1 MGKKYLGID
10 IEDRFLKLV
19 VMKDGKVQKTCLE
32 VMPDNIVMG
41 GRIAAFHALSDY
53 LRDTVR
59 RNKIRVKDVAF
70 ALPSETY
77 YIRRVK
83 LPKMTAAQLQI
94 NLPYEFHDY
103 LQDDTDQYVFDY
115 SVLSVDEKSMELLIA
130 ALSKRQVEQYKEMCK
145 RAGLRLCKLV
155 PDVLAIQEIV
165 LPSEN
170 PAAYRKRLAAQE
182 KSRSEEE
189 KRENRSEAREK
200 KQHLR
205 DRKRNGLSV
214 EELSARAAEE
224 ARANGMQPADAVSAT
239 PGNAAA
245 SANEMTPG
253 NAAASANGMAPGNAA
268 ASANEMTPGNAAA
281 SANGMAPGNAAA
293 YANGMTPGN
302 AAAPANGMAP
312 LNAAS
317 SGSIAA
323 TEEKRKDY
331 AVLSLEYS
339 RDRLH
344 FFSNGAYEI
353 TRNLGITEKQI
364 CEVIAQNEGVD
375 IHIAQLMLDR
385 NQNHVLEQEQVS
397 DLLQAVATEVMR
409 VMNFYNYNNPRNTI
423 DAIYYYGR
431 EVDSAFLERIQSMT
445 ELPIRP
451 LTDLLEKPA
460 GMPGTKKLL
469 EEPAGNELLMM
480 LQGYGAVLE

>member
-19 VMKDGKVQKTCLE
+19 VMKDGKVLKTCLE

-224 ARANGMQPADAVSAT
+224 ARANGMQPAGAVSA
-239 PGNAAA
+239 A
-245 SANEMTPG
+245 
-253 NAAASANGMAPGNAA
+253 
-268 ASANEMTPGNAAA
+268 
-281 SANGMAPGNAAA
+281 
-293 YANGMTPGN
+293 PGN

-312 LNAAS
+312 GNAAAPANGLAPGNAAAPANGTAS
-317 SGSIAA
+317 ANAAPSGSIAA
-323 TEEKRKDY
+323 AEEKRKDY

-397 DLLQAVATEVMR
+397 DFLQSVATEVMR

-451 LTDLLEKPA
+451 LTDLLE
-460 GMPGTKKLL
+460 
-469 EEPAGNELLMM
+469 EPAGNELLTM

>member
-19 VMKDGKVQKTCLE
+19 VMKDGKVLKTCLE

-182 KSRSEEE
+182 KSRNEEE

-224 ARANGMQPADAVSAT
+224 ARANGMQPAGAVSA
-239 PGNAAA
+239 A
-245 SANEMTPG
+245 
-253 NAAASANGMAPGNAA
+253 
-268 ASANEMTPGNAAA
+268 
-281 SANGMAPGNAAA
+281 
-293 YANGMTPGN
+293 PGN

-312 LNAAS
+312 ANAAP

-323 TEEKRKDY
+323 AEEKRKDY

-397 DLLQAVATEVMR
+397 DLLQSVATEVMR

-451 LTDLLEKPA
+451 LTDLLEKTSENSGSKKSRSEKPA
-460 GMPGTKKLL
+460 GA
-469 EEPAGNELLMM
+469 ENELLMM

>member
-10 IEDRFLKLV
+10 VEDRFLKLV
-19 VMKDGKVQKTCLE
+19 VMKDGKVLKTCLE

-224 ARANGMQPADAVSAT
+224 ARANGMQPAGAVSA
-239 PGNAAA
+239 
-245 SANEMTPG
+245 
-253 NAAASANGMAPGNAA
+253 APGNAA
-268 ASANEMTPGNAAA
+268 AP
-281 SANGMAPGNAAA
+281 ANGTA
-293 YANGMTPGN
+293 PGN

-312 LNAAS
+312 ANAAP

-323 TEEKRKDY
+323 AEEKRKDY

-364 CEVIAQNEGVD
+364 CEIIAQNEGVD

-397 DLLQAVATEVMR
+397 DLLQSVATEVMR

-431 EVDSAFLERIQSMT
+431 EMDPAFLERIQSMT

-451 LTDLLEKPA
+451 LTDLLE
-460 GMPGTKKLL
+460 
-469 EEPAGNELLMM
+469 ESAGNELLTM

>member
-19 VMKDGKVQKTCLE
+19 VMKDGKVLKTCLE

-245 SANEMTPG
+245 
-253 NAAASANGMAPGNAA
+253 
-268 ASANEMTPGNAAA
+268 
-281 SANGMAPGNAAA
+281 
-293 YANGMTPGN
+293 
-302 AAAPANGMAP
+302 PANGMAP
-312 LNAAS
+312 LNAAP

-375 IHIAQLMLDR
+375 IHIAQLMLDQ

-397 DLLQAVATEVMR
+397 DLLQSVATEVMR

-451 LTDLLEKPA
+451 LTDLLEESSGTA
-460 GMPGTKKLL
+460 G
-469 EEPAGNELLMM
+469 AGNELLMM

>member
-1 MGKKYLGID
+1 MSKKYLGID

-19 VMKDGKVQKTCLE
+19 VMKDGKVLKTCLE

-200 KQHLR
+200 KQHLK

-239 PGNAAA
+239 TGNAAA

-253 NAAASANGMAPGNAA
+253 NAAASANGMA
-268 ASANEMTPGNAAA
+268 T
-281 SANGMAPGNAAA
+281 
-293 YANGMTPGN
+293 
-302 AAAPANGMAP
+302 
-312 LNAAS
+312 LNAAP
-317 SGSIAA
+317 SGSIAT

-364 CEVIAQNEGVD
+364 CEVIAQDEGVD

-397 DLLQAVATEVMR
+397 DLLQSVATEVMR

-451 LTDLLEKPA
+451 LTDLLEESSGTA
-460 GMPGTKKLL
+460 G
-469 EEPAGNELLMM
+469 AGNELLMM

>member
-19 VMKDGKVQKTCLE
+19 VMKDGRVQKTCLE

-239 PGNAAA
+239 PGN
-245 SANEMTPG
+245 T
-253 NAAASANGMAPGNAA
+253 AASANGM
-268 ASANEMTPGNAAA
+268 T
-281 SANGMAPGNAAA
+281 
-293 YANGMTPGN
+293 
-302 AAAPANGMAP
+302 P
-312 LNAAS
+312 LNAAP

-364 CEVIAQNEGVD
+364 CEVIAQDEGVD

-397 DLLQAVATEVMR
+397 DLLQSVATEVMR

-451 LTDLLEKPA
+451 LTDLLEESSGTA
-460 GMPGTKKLL
+460 G
-469 EEPAGNELLMM
+469 AGNELLMM

>member
-200 KQHLR
+200 KQHLK

-239 PGNAAA
+239 PGN
-245 SANEMTPG
+245 T
-253 NAAASANGMAPGNAA
+253 AASANGM
-268 ASANEMTPGNAAA
+268 T
-281 SANGMAPGNAAA
+281 
-293 YANGMTPGN
+293 
-302 AAAPANGMAP
+302 P
-312 LNAAS
+312 LNAAP

-323 TEEKRKDY
+323 AEEKRKDY

-353 TRNLGITEKQI
+353 TRNLGVTEKQI

-397 DLLQAVATEVMR
+397 DLLQSVATEVMR

-451 LTDLLEKPA
+451 LTDLLEESSGTA
-460 GMPGTKKLL
+460 G
-469 EEPAGNELLMM
+469 AGNELLMM

>member
-224 ARANGMQPADAVSAT
+224 ARANGMQPADAVNAA

-245 SANEMTPG
+245 SANGMTPG

-268 ASANEMTPGNAAA
+268 AP
-281 SANGMAPGNAAA
+281 ANGMAPGNAA
-293 YANGMTPGN
+293 P
-302 AAAPANGMAP
+302 
-312 LNAAS
+312 

-323 TEEKRKDY
+323 AEEKRKDY

-397 DLLQAVATEVMR
+397 DLLQSVATEVMR

-451 LTDLLEKPA
+451 LTDLLEESSGTA
-460 GMPGTKKLL
+460 G
-469 EEPAGNELLMM
+469 AGNELLMM

>member
-1 MGKKYLGID
+1 
-10 IEDRFLKLV
+10 
-19 VMKDGKVQKTCLE
+19 
-32 VMPDNIVMG
+32 
-41 GRIAAFHALSDY
+41 
-53 LRDTVR
+53 
-59 RNKIRVKDVAF
+59 
-70 ALPSETY
+70 
-77 YIRRVK
+77 
-83 LPKMTAAQLQI
+83 
-94 NLPYEFHDY
+94 
-103 LQDDTDQYVFDY
+103 
-115 SVLSVDEKSMELLIA
+115 
-130 ALSKRQVEQYKEMCK
+130 
-145 RAGLRLCKLV
+145 
-155 PDVLAIQEIV
+155 
-165 LPSEN
+165 
-170 PAAYRKRLAAQE
+170 
-182 KSRSEEE
+182 
-189 KRENRSEAREK
+189 
-200 KQHLR
+200 
-205 DRKRNGLSV
+205 
-214 EELSARAAEE
+214 
-224 ARANGMQPADAVSAT
+224 
-239 PGNAAA
+239 
-245 SANEMTPG
+245 
-253 NAAASANGMAPGNAA
+253 
-268 ASANEMTPGNAAA
+268 
-281 SANGMAPGNAAA
+281 
-293 YANGMTPGN
+293 MTPGN

-312 LNAAS
+312 LNAAP

-397 DLLQAVATEVMR
+397 DLLQSVATEVMR

-451 LTDLLEKPA
+451 LTDLLEESSRTA
-460 GMPGTKKLL
+460 G
-469 EEPAGNELLMM
+469 EGNELLMM

>member
-53 LRDTVR
+53 LRDMVH

-245 SANEMTPG
+245 PANGMTPGNAAASANGMTPG
-253 NAAASANGMAPGNAA
+253 NAAASANGMAP
-268 ASANEMTPGNAAA
+268 
-281 SANGMAPGNAAA
+281 
-293 YANGMTPGN
+293 
-302 AAAPANGMAP
+302 

-317 SGSIAA
+317 SGSMAA
-323 TEEKRKDY
+323 AEEKRKDY

-339 RDRLH
+339 RNRLH

-375 IHIAQLMLDR
+375 VHIAQLMFDR
-385 NQNHVLEQEQVS
+385 NQNHILEQEQVS
-397 DLLQAVATEVMR
+397 DLLQSLATEVMR

-431 EVDSAFLERIQSMT
+431 EVDSVFLERIQSMT

-451 LTDLLEKPA
+451 LTDLLE
-460 GMPGTKKLL
+460 
-469 EEPAGNELLMM
+469 EPAGNELLTM

>member
-19 VMKDGKVQKTCLE
+19 VMKDGKVLKTCLE

-253 NAAASANGMAPGNAA
+253 NAAAP
-268 ASANEMTPGNAAA
+268 
-281 SANGMAPGNAAA
+281 
-293 YANGMTPGN
+293 ANGMTPAN
-302 AAAPANGMAP
+302 AAP
-312 LNAAS
+312 S
-317 SGSIAA
+317 ESIAA
-323 TEEKRKDY
+323 AEEKRKDY

-375 IHIAQLMLDR
+375 IHIAQLMLDQ

-397 DLLQAVATEVMR
+397 DLLQSIATEVMR

-451 LTDLLEKPA
+451 LTDLLEESSGTA
-460 GMPGTKKLL
+460 G
-469 EEPAGNELLMM
+469 AGNELLMM

>member
-19 VMKDGKVQKTCLE
+19 VMKDGKVLKTCLE

-59 RNKIRVKDVAF
+59 RNKIRVKDAAF

-83 LPKMTAAQLQI
+83 LPKMTTAQLQI

-239 PGNAAA
+239 PGNATA
-245 SANEMTPG
+245 S
-253 NAAASANGMAPGNAA
+253 
-268 ASANEMTPGNAAA
+268 
-281 SANGMAPGNAAA
+281 
-293 YANGMTPGN
+293 ANGMTPGN

-312 LNAAS
+312 LNAAP

-323 TEEKRKDY
+323 AEEKRKDY

-397 DLLQAVATEVMR
+397 DLLQSVATEVMR

-451 LTDLLEKPA
+451 LTDLLEETSENSGPKKSRSEKPVDNS
-460 GMPGTKKLL
+460 G
-469 EEPAGNELLMM
+469 AGNELLMM

>member
-19 VMKDGKVQKTCLE
+19 VMKDGRVQKTCLE

-239 PGNAAA
+239 PGN
-245 SANEMTPG
+245 T
-253 NAAASANGMAPGNAA
+253 AASANGMTPGSAA
-268 ASANEMTPGNAAA
+268 AS
-281 SANGMAPGNAAA
+281 
-293 YANGMTPGN
+293 ANGMTPGN
-302 AAAPANGMAP
+302 AAASANGMAP

-344 FFSNGAYEI
+344 FFSDGAYEI

-397 DLLQAVATEVMR
+397 DLLQSVATEVMR

-451 LTDLLEKPA
+451 LTDLLEESSGTA
-460 GMPGTKKLL
+460 G
-469 EEPAGNELLMM
+469 AGNELLMM

>member
-224 ARANGMQPADAVSAT
+224 ARANGMQPADTVSAT

-245 SANEMTPG
+245 SANGMIPA
-253 NAAASANGMAPGNAA
+253 NAAPS
-268 ASANEMTPGNAAA
+268 E
-281 SANGMAPGNAAA
+281 
-293 YANGMTPGN
+293 
-302 AAAPANGMAP
+302 
-312 LNAAS
+312 
-317 SGSIAA
+317 SIAA

-375 IHIAQLMLDR
+375 IHIAQLMLDQ

-397 DLLQAVATEVMR
+397 DLLQSVATEVMR

-451 LTDLLEKPA
+451 LTDLLEESSENSGPKKSRSEKPVDNS
-460 GMPGTKKLL
+460 G
-469 EEPAGNELLMM
+469 AGNELLMM

>member
-19 VMKDGKVQKTCLE
+19 VMKDGKVLKTCLE

-170 PAAYRKRLAAQE
+170 PVAYRKRLAAQE

-224 ARANGMQPADAVSAT
+224 ARANGMQPAGAVSAA
-239 PGNAAA
+239 PGN
-245 SANEMTPG
+245 T
-253 NAAASANGMAPGNAA
+253 AASANGMAPGNAA
-268 ASANEMTPGNAAA
+268 ASANGT
-281 SANGMAPGNAAA
+281 
-293 YANGMTPGN
+293 
-302 AAAPANGMAP
+302 APANAAP
-312 LNAAS
+312 

-323 TEEKRKDY
+323 AEEKRKDY

-397 DLLQAVATEVMR
+397 DLLQSVATEVMR

-431 EVDSAFLERIQSMT
+431 EVDSAFLERIQLMT

-451 LTDLLEKPA
+451 LTDLLE
-460 GMPGTKKLL
+460 
-469 EEPAGNELLMM
+469 EPAGNELLTM

>member
-19 VMKDGKVQKTCLE
+19 VMKDGKVLKTCLE

-239 PGNAAA
+239 PGNA
-245 SANEMTPG
+245 T
-253 NAAASANGMAPGNAA
+253 
-268 ASANEMTPGNAAA
+268 
-281 SANGMAPGNAAA
+281 
-293 YANGMTPGN
+293 
-302 AAAPANGMAP
+302 APANGTSPA
-312 LNAAS
+312 NAAP

-323 TEEKRKDY
+323 AEEKRKDY

-397 DLLQAVATEVMR
+397 DLLQSVATEVMR

-451 LTDLLEKPA
+451 LTDLLEEQA
-460 GMPGTKKLL
+460 GMLGTKKLL
-469 EEPAGNELLMM
+469 EETAGNELLMM

>member
-19 VMKDGKVQKTCLE
+19 VMKDGKVLKTCLE

-53 LRDTVR
+53 LRDTVH

-200 KQHLR
+200 KQHLK

-245 SANEMTPG
+245 SA
-253 NAAASANGMAPGNAA
+253 S
-268 ASANEMTPGNAAA
+268 
-281 SANGMAPGNAAA
+281 
-293 YANGMTPGN
+293 GMT
-302 AAAPANGMAP
+302 P
-312 LNAAS
+312 LNAAP

-375 IHIAQLMLDR
+375 IHIAQLMLDQ

-397 DLLQAVATEVMR
+397 DLLQSVATEVMR

-451 LTDLLEKPA
+451 LTDLLEESSGTA
-460 GMPGTKKLL
+460 G
-469 EEPAGNELLMM
+469 AGNELLMM

>member
-19 VMKDGKVQKTCLE
+19 VMKDGKVLKTCLE

-170 PAAYRKRLAAQE
+170 PTAYRKRLAAQE

-253 NAAASANGMAPGNAA
+253 NAAAP
-268 ASANEMTPGNAAA
+268 
-281 SANGMAPGNAAA
+281 
-293 YANGMTPGN
+293 ANGMTPAN
-302 AAAPANGMAP
+302 AAP
-312 LNAAS
+312 S
-317 SGSIAA
+317 ESIAA
-323 TEEKRKDY
+323 AEEKRKDY

-353 TRNLGITEKQI
+353 TRNLGVTEKQI

-375 IHIAQLMLDR
+375 IHIAQLMLDQ

-397 DLLQAVATEVMR
+397 DLLQSVATEVMR

-451 LTDLLEKPA
+451 LTDLLEESSGTA
-460 GMPGTKKLL
+460 G
-469 EEPAGNELLMM
+469 AGNELLMM

>member
-19 VMKDGKVQKTCLE
+19 VMKDGKVLKTCLE

-245 SANEMTPG
+245 SAN
-253 NAAASANGMAPGNAA
+253 GMA
-268 ASANEMTPGNAAA
+268 S
-281 SANGMAPGNAAA
+281 
-293 YANGMTPGN
+293 
-302 AAAPANGMAP
+302 
-312 LNAAS
+312 LNAAP

-323 TEEKRKDY
+323 AEEKRKDY

-375 IHIAQLMLDR
+375 IHIAQLMLDQ

-397 DLLQAVATEVMR
+397 DLLQSIATEVMR

-451 LTDLLEKPA
+451 LTDLLEKPT

-469 EEPAGNELLMM
+469 EEPAGNELLTM

>member
-239 PGNAAA
+239 PGSAAA
-245 SANEMTPG
+245 S
-253 NAAASANGMAPGNAA
+253 
-268 ASANEMTPGNAAA
+268 
-281 SANGMAPGNAAA
+281 
-293 YANGMTPGN
+293 ANGMTPGN

-312 LNAAS
+312 LNAAP
-317 SGSIAA
+317 SGSIEA

-353 TRNLGITEKQI
+353 TRNLGVTEKQI

-375 IHIAQLMLDR
+375 IHIAQLMLDQ

-397 DLLQAVATEVMR
+397 DLLQSVATEVMR

-451 LTDLLEKPA
+451 LTDLLEESSGTA
-460 GMPGTKKLL
+460 G
-469 EEPAGNELLMM
+469 AGNELLMM

>member
-19 VMKDGKVQKTCLE
+19 VMKDGKVLKTCLE

-253 NAAASANGMAPGNAA
+253 NAAAPANGM
-268 ASANEMTPGNAAA
+268 TPGSAAA
-281 SANGMAPGNAAA
+281 SANGM
-293 YANGMTPGN
+293 T
-302 AAAPANGMAP
+302 P
-312 LNAAS
+312 LNAAP

-323 TEEKRKDY
+323 AEEKRKDY

-375 IHIAQLMLDR
+375 IHIAQLMLDQ

-397 DLLQAVATEVMR
+397 DLLQSVATEVMR

-451 LTDLLEKPA
+451 LTDLLEETSENSGPKKSRSEKPVDNS
-460 GMPGTKKLL
+460 G
-469 EEPAGNELLMM
+469 AGNELLMM

>member
-165 LPSEN
+165 LPSDN

-245 SANEMTPG
+245 SAN
-253 NAAASANGMAPGNAA
+253 
-268 ASANEMTPGNAAA
+268 
-281 SANGMAPGNAAA
+281 
-293 YANGMTPGN
+293 GMTPGS
-302 AAAPANGMAP
+302 AAAPRKRNGS
-312 LNAAS
+312 LKR
-317 SGSIAA
+317 IAA

-364 CEVIAQNEGVD
+364 CEVIAQDEGVD

-397 DLLQAVATEVMR
+397 DLLQSVATEVMR

-451 LTDLLEKPA
+451 LTDLLEESSGTA
-460 GMPGTKKLL
+460 G
-469 EEPAGNELLMM
+469 AGNELLMM

>member
-19 VMKDGKVQKTCLE
+19 VMKDGKVLKTCLE

-224 ARANGMQPADAVSAT
+224 ARANGMQPADAVGAT
-239 PGNAAA
+239 PGNAAAPANGMAPGNAAA
-245 SANEMTPG
+245 SANGMTPG
-253 NAAASANGMAPGNAA
+253 NAAASANGMAP
-268 ASANEMTPGNAAA
+268 
-281 SANGMAPGNAAA
+281 
-293 YANGMTPGN
+293 
-302 AAAPANGMAP
+302 
-312 LNAAS
+312 LNAAP

-375 IHIAQLMLDR
+375 IHIAQLMLDQ

-397 DLLQAVATEVMR
+397 DLLQSVATEVMR

-451 LTDLLEKPA
+451 LTDLLEETLENSGPKKSRSEKPVDNS
-460 GMPGTKKLL
+460 G
-469 EEPAGNELLMM
+469 AGNELLMM

>member
-239 PGNAAA
+239 PGNATA
-245 SANEMTPG
+245 S
-253 NAAASANGMAPGNAA
+253 
-268 ASANEMTPGNAAA
+268 
-281 SANGMAPGNAAA
+281 
-293 YANGMTPGN
+293 ANGMTPGN

-312 LNAAS
+312 FNAAP

-323 TEEKRKDY
+323 AEEKRKDY

-397 DLLQAVATEVMR
+397 DLLQSVATEVMR

-451 LTDLLEKPA
+451 LTDLLEETSENSGPKKSRSEKPVDNS
-460 GMPGTKKLL
+460 G
-469 EEPAGNELLMM
+469 AGNELLMM

>member
-19 VMKDGKVQKTCLE
+19 VMKDGKVLKTCLE

-224 ARANGMQPADAVSAT
+224 ARANGMQSADAVSA
-239 PGNAAA
+239 A
-245 SANEMTPG
+245 
-253 NAAASANGMAPGNAA
+253 
-268 ASANEMTPGNAAA
+268 
-281 SANGMAPGNAAA
+281 
-293 YANGMTPGN
+293 PGN

-312 LNAAS
+312 GNAAAPANGTAPGNAAAPATGMAPANAAP

-323 TEEKRKDY
+323 AEEKRKDY

-397 DLLQAVATEVMR
+397 DLLQSVATEVMR

-451 LTDLLEKPA
+451 LTDLLE
-460 GMPGTKKLL
+460 
-469 EEPAGNELLMM
+469 EPAGNELLMM

>member
-10 IEDRFLKLV
+10 VEDRFLKLV
-19 VMKDGKVQKTCLE
+19 VMKDGKVLKTCLE

-224 ARANGMQPADAVSAT
+224 ARANGMQPAGAVSA
-239 PGNAAA
+239 
-245 SANEMTPG
+245 
-253 NAAASANGMAPGNAA
+253 APGNAA
-268 ASANEMTPGNAAA
+268 GP
-281 SANGMAPGNAAA
+281 ANGTA
-293 YANGMTPGN
+293 PGN
-302 AAAPANGMAP
+302 AAAPANGMVP
-312 LNAAS
+312 GNAAAPANGTAPANAAP

-323 TEEKRKDY
+323 AEEKRKDY

-397 DLLQAVATEVMR
+397 DLLQSVATEVMR

-451 LTDLLEKPA
+451 LTDLLEETSENSGPKKSRSEKPA

>member
-239 PGNAAA
+239 AENA
-245 SANEMTPG
+245 SA
-253 NAAASANGMAPGNAA
+253 S
-268 ASANEMTPGNAAA
+268 
-281 SANGMAPGNAAA
+281 
-293 YANGMTPGN
+293 ANGMTPGN

-312 LNAAS
+312 LNAAP

-375 IHIAQLMLDR
+375 IHIAQLMLDQ

-397 DLLQAVATEVMR
+397 DLLQSVATEVMR

-423 DAIYYYGR
+423 DAIYYSGR

-451 LTDLLEKPA
+451 LTDLLEESSGTA
-460 GMPGTKKLL
+460 G
-469 EEPAGNELLMM
+469 AGNELLMM

>member
-19 VMKDGKVQKTCLE
+19 VMKDGKVLKTCLE

-200 KQHLR
+200 KQHLK

-245 SANEMTPG
+245 SAN
-253 NAAASANGMAPGNAA
+253 GMAPGNAA
-268 ASANEMTPGNAAA
+268 ASAN
-281 SANGMAPGNAAA
+281 
-293 YANGMTPGN
+293 GMTP
-302 AAAPANGMAP
+302 AK
-312 LNAAS
+312 AAS

-323 TEEKRKDY
+323 AEEKRKDY

-385 NQNHVLEQEQVS
+385 NQDHVLEQEQVS
-397 DLLQAVATEVMR
+397 DLLQSVATEVMR

-451 LTDLLEKPA
+451 LTDLLEETSENSGSKKSRSEKPA
-460 GMPGTKKLL
+460 G
-469 EEPAGNELLMM
+469 AGNELLMM

>member
-10 IEDRFLKLV
+10 VEDRFLKLV
-19 VMKDGKVQKTCLE
+19 VMKDGKVLKTCLE

-200 KQHLR
+200 KQHLK

-245 SANEMTPG
+245 SAN
-253 NAAASANGMAPGNAA
+253 GMAPGNAA
-268 ASANEMTPGNAAA
+268 P
-281 SANGMAPGNAAA
+281 
-293 YANGMTPGN
+293 
-302 AAAPANGMAP
+302 
-312 LNAAS
+312 

-323 TEEKRKDY
+323 AEEKRKDY

-397 DLLQAVATEVMR
+397 DLLQSVATEVMR

-451 LTDLLEKPA
+451 LTDLLE
-460 GMPGTKKLL
+460 
-469 EEPAGNELLMM
+469 EPAGNELLTM

>member
-10 IEDRFLKLV
+10 VEDRFLKLV
-19 VMKDGKVQKTCLE
+19 VMKDGKVLKTCLE

-53 LRDTVR
+53 LRDTVH

-200 KQHLR
+200 KQHLK

-224 ARANGMQPADAVSAT
+224 ARANGMQPAGAVSA
-239 PGNAAA
+239 A
-245 SANEMTPG
+245 
-253 NAAASANGMAPGNAA
+253 
-268 ASANEMTPGNAAA
+268 
-281 SANGMAPGNAAA
+281 
-293 YANGMTPGN
+293 PGN
-302 AAAPANGMAP
+302 AAAPANGTAP
-312 LNAAS
+312 GNAAP

-323 TEEKRKDY
+323 AEEKRKDY

-397 DLLQAVATEVMR
+397 DLLQSVATEVMR

-451 LTDLLEKPA
+451 LTDLLE
-460 GMPGTKKLL
+460 
-469 EEPAGNELLMM
+469 ESAGNELLTM

>member
-1 MGKKYLGID
+1 MGKKFLGID
-10 IEDRFLKLV
+10 VEDRFLKLV
-19 VMKDGKVQKTCLE
+19 VMKDGKVLKTCLE

-224 ARANGMQPADAVSAT
+224 ARANGMQPAGAVSAA

-245 SANEMTPG
+245 PANGTAPG
-253 NAAASANGMAPGNAA
+253 NAAASANGMAPGNATA
-268 ASANEMTPGNAAA
+268 P
-281 SANGMAPGNAAA
+281 ANGMAPGNAA
-293 YANGMTPGN
+293 
-302 AAAPANGMAP
+302 
-312 LNAAS
+312 S
-317 SGSIAA
+317 SGSIAVA
-323 TEEKRKDY
+323 EEKRKDY

-397 DLLQAVATEVMR
+397 DLLQSVATEVMR

-451 LTDLLEKPA
+451 LTDLLEETSENSGPKKSRSEKPA

-469 EEPAGNELLMM
+469 EEPAGNELLTM

>member
-19 VMKDGKVQKTCLE
+19 VMKDGRVQKTCLE

-239 PGNAAA
+239 PGNTAASANGMTPGSAAA
-245 SANEMTPG
+245 SANGMTPG
-253 NAAASANGMAPGNAA
+253 NAAASANGMAP
-268 ASANEMTPGNAAA
+268 
-281 SANGMAPGNAAA
+281 
-293 YANGMTPGN
+293 
-302 AAAPANGMAP
+302 
-312 LNAAS
+312 LNAAP

-397 DLLQAVATEVMR
+397 DLLQSVATEVMR

-451 LTDLLEKPA
+451 LTDLLEESSGTA
-460 GMPGTKKLL
+460 G
-469 EEPAGNELLMM
+469 AGNELLMM

>member
-83 LPKMTAAQLQI
+83 LPKMTAGQLQI

-200 KQHLR
+200 KQHLK

-245 SANEMTPG
+245 SANGMTPG
-253 NAAASANGMAPGNAA
+253 NAAAS
-268 ASANEMTPGNAAA
+268 
-281 SANGMAPGNAAA
+281 
-293 YANGMTPGN
+293 ANGMTPGN
-302 AAAPANGMAP
+302 AAAPANGMTP
-312 LNAAS
+312 LNAVS

-364 CEVIAQNEGVD
+364 CEVIAQDEGVD

-397 DLLQAVATEVMR
+397 DLLQSVATEVMR

-431 EVDSAFLERIQSMT
+431 EADSAFLERIQSMT

-451 LTDLLEKPA
+451 LTDLLEESSGTA
-460 GMPGTKKLL
+460 G
-469 EEPAGNELLMM
+469 AGNELLMM

>member
-19 VMKDGKVQKTCLE
+19 VMKDGKVLKTCLE

-245 SANEMTPG
+245 SAN
-253 NAAASANGMAPGNAA
+253 
-268 ASANEMTPGNAAA
+268 
-281 SANGMAPGNAAA
+281 
-293 YANGMTPGN
+293 GMTPGN
-302 AAAPANGMAP
+302 AAP
-312 LNAAS
+312 

-375 IHIAQLMLDR
+375 IHIAQLMLDQ

-397 DLLQAVATEVMR
+397 DLLQSVATEVMR

-451 LTDLLEKPA
+451 LTDLLEESSGTA
-460 GMPGTKKLL
+460 G
-469 EEPAGNELLMM
+469 AGNELLMM

>member
-19 VMKDGKVQKTCLE
+19 VMKDGKVLKTCLE

-245 SANEMTPG
+245 SANGMTPG
-253 NAAASANGMAPGNAA
+253 SAAASANGMD
-268 ASANEMTPGNAAA
+268 
-281 SANGMAPGNAAA
+281 
-293 YANGMTPGN
+293 
-302 AAAPANGMAP
+302 P
-312 LNAAS
+312 LNAAP

-323 TEEKRKDY
+323 AEEKRKDY

-375 IHIAQLMLDR
+375 IHIAQLMLDQ

-397 DLLQAVATEVMR
+397 DLLQSVATEVMR

-451 LTDLLEKPA
+451 LTDLLEETSENSGPKKSRSEKPVDNS
-460 GMPGTKKLL
+460 G
-469 EEPAGNELLMM
+469 AGNELLMM

>member
-170 PAAYRKRLAAQE
+170 LAAYRKRLAAQE

-245 SANEMTPG
+245 SAN
-253 NAAASANGMAPGNAA
+253 
-268 ASANEMTPGNAAA
+268 
-281 SANGMAPGNAAA
+281 
-293 YANGMTPGN
+293 GMTP
-302 AAAPANGMAP
+302 
-312 LNAAS
+312 LNAVS

-364 CEVIAQNEGVD
+364 CEVIAQDEGVD

-397 DLLQAVATEVMR
+397 DLLQSVATEVMR

-451 LTDLLEKPA
+451 LTDLLEESSGTA
-460 GMPGTKKLL
+460 G
-469 EEPAGNELLMM
+469 AGNELLMM

>member
-19 VMKDGKVQKTCLE
+19 VMKDGKVLKTCLE

-245 SANEMTPG
+245 SAN
-253 NAAASANGMAPGNAA
+253 
-268 ASANEMTPGNAAA
+268 
-281 SANGMAPGNAAA
+281 
-293 YANGMTPGN
+293 GMTPGN
-302 AAAPANGMAP
+302 AAP
-312 LNAAS
+312 

-397 DLLQAVATEVMR
+397 DLLQSVATEVMR

-451 LTDLLEKPA
+451 LTDLLEESSGTA
-460 GMPGTKKLL
+460 G
-469 EEPAGNELLMM
+469 AGNELLMM

>member
-19 VMKDGKVQKTCLE
+19 VMKDGKVLKTCLE

-189 KRENRSEAREK
+189 KRGNRSEAREK

-239 PGNAAA
+239 PRSAAA
-245 SANEMTPG
+245 SANGMTPG
-253 NAAASANGMAPGNAA
+253 NAAAS
-268 ASANEMTPGNAAA
+268 
-281 SANGMAPGNAAA
+281 
-293 YANGMTPGN
+293 ANGMTPGN

-312 LNAAS
+312 LNAAP

-375 IHIAQLMLDR
+375 IHIAQLMLDQ

-397 DLLQAVATEVMR
+397 DLLQSVATEVMR

-451 LTDLLEKPA
+451 LTDLLEESSGTA
-460 GMPGTKKLL
+460 G
-469 EEPAGNELLMM
+469 AGNELLMM

>member
-19 VMKDGKVQKTCLE
+19 VMKDGKVLKTCLE

-53 LRDTVR
+53 LRDTAR

-130 ALSKRQVEQYKEMCK
+130 ALSKRQLEQYKEMCK

-239 PGNAAA
+239 PGSAAA
-245 SANEMTPG
+245 S
-253 NAAASANGMAPGNAA
+253 
-268 ASANEMTPGNAAA
+268 
-281 SANGMAPGNAAA
+281 
-293 YANGMTPGN
+293 ANGMTPGN
-302 AAAPANGMAP
+302 AAP
-312 LNAAS
+312 
-317 SGSIAA
+317 SGSIAV

-375 IHIAQLMLDR
+375 IHIAQLMLDQ

-397 DLLQAVATEVMR
+397 DLLQSVATEVMR

-451 LTDLLEKPA
+451 LTDLLEETSENSGPKKSRSEKPVDNS
-460 GMPGTKKLL
+460 G
-469 EEPAGNELLMM
+469 AGNELLMM

>member
-19 VMKDGKVQKTCLE
+19 VMKDGKVLKTCLE

-245 SANEMTPG
+245 
-253 NAAASANGMAPGNAA
+253 
-268 ASANEMTPGNAAA
+268 
-281 SANGMAPGNAAA
+281 
-293 YANGMTPGN
+293 
-302 AAAPANGMAP
+302 PANGMAP
-312 LNAAS
+312 LNAAP

-323 TEEKRKDY
+323 AEEKRKDY

-397 DLLQAVATEVMR
+397 DLLQSVATEVMR

-451 LTDLLEKPA
+451 LTDLLEETSENSGPKKSRSEKPVDNS
-460 GMPGTKKLL
+460 G
-469 EEPAGNELLMM
+469 AGNELLMM